1 MRVANQH
8 DIVPAID
15 TVQRQVL
22 DGIALADSENAAI
35 VVLTPGIR
43 YAPCLV
49 SKVGQV
55 DGVAD
60 TEIGNRKSAP
70 RRLVELQRAG
80 AVAVAVS
87 ERYIHGP
94 VAAKRVGK
102 VRDAVVGDENADRT
116 GFRRSVHSRITTDE
130 NPTASGPQRAASN
143 VGMVEVDCRA
153 TANGRDCTIVEKP
166 TIGGAGDVLENDGA
180 AIPGVDYAAGFVRDR
195 DIVERDN
202 SAALGFDC
210 AQIVDL
216 AAAVKTAE
224 LDPSAVFG
232 LERALRPI
240 GNACRTAFDTV
251 EFNEPV
257 IVRVDQA
264 MVRNPTAG
272 ELDEGVVS
280 YDRCAG
286 FIGDDFTVERDD
298 AVMLGGDVAGIAEM
312 PFENSMR
319 VSQPRLRSR
328 RPRDW
333 SHRH

>member
-1 MRVANQH
+1 MIANSKRG
-8 DIVPAID
+8 DIDKVGIAHNSAVLCTSAAQEPRLLLFQLPVPPYTTSTLPCGSLTSTILFRQSAP
-15 TVQRQVL
+15 VQRQVL
-22 DGIALADSENAAI
+22 DGIALANSENAAI
-35 VVLTPGIR
+35 FVLTPGIR

-102 VRDAVVGDENADRT
+102 VRDAVVADENADRT

-166 TIGGAGDVLENDGA
+166 TIGVAGDVLENDGA

-216 AAAVKTAE
+216 APLSK
-224 LDPSAVFG
+224 P
-232 LERALRPI
+232 
-240 GNACRTAFDTV
+240 
-251 EFNEPV
+251 
-257 IVRVDQA
+257 Q
-264 MVRNPTAG
+264 
-272 ELDEGVVS
+272 
-280 YDRCAG
+280 
-286 FIGDDFTVERDD
+286 
-298 AVMLGGDVAGIAEM
+298 
-312 PFENSMR
+312 NSILPQFSEVNR
-319 VSQPRLRSR
+319 
-328 RPRDW
+328 
-333 SHRH
+333 